1 MAFGKET
8 IQVRKPIRAVSKADG
23 NMDGLYPDHLRQS
36 DFIVENM
43 TIVNN
48 AANTTDN
55 VDRMQDVI
63 KVRRGAKA
71 TIKNALVKGTG
82 GTIDLI
88 DMKDSKGAGDAN
100 SSINITNTL
109 SITGGNKVE
118 W

>member
-63 KVRRGAKA
+63 KSTSRCESYYQECISERYRRNNRFDRYEGQ
-71 TIKNALVKGTG
+71 
-82 GTIDLI
+82 
-88 DMKDSKGAGDAN
+88 
-100 SSINITNTL
+100 
-109 SITGGNKVE
+109 
-118 W
+118 